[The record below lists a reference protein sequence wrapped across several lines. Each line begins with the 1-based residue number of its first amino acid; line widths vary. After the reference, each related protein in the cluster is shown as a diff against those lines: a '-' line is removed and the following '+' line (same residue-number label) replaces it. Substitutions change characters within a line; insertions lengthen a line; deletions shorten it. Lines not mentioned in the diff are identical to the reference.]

1 MAVRDCGS
9 YQFVKYDSLDFIAGN
24 RLFRYTME
32 VTGASLYTRDK
43 ITVRVHVRVG
53 VFARVYVYV

>member
-1 MAVRDCGS
+1 MVIRDCGS

-32 VTGASLYTRDK
+32 VTGPHYILAIKSQY
-43 ITVRVHVRVG
+43 
-53 VFARVYVYV
+53 VYVYVSMCVRVCV